1 VLFCWFLAPMVHF
14 LTWQPD
20 PQWIM
25 ELKVSREEVPEIYEM
40 ADAVAERCRL
50 PPPDEIRLSPTTDA
64 GAFQTKGLRQV
75 LVLGAV
81 TIASFPPNVV
91 QAIIAHELSH
101 IGLGDTAK
109 LREMHR
115 SRM

>member
-1 VLFCWFLAPMVHF
+1 MRDLLAFLNVAYFPFVGFLAFLQLALAVFFLAAAILSGGSGLFIFVAIVFFVLFCWFLEPLYYF

-50 PPPDEIRLSPTTDA
+50 PRPDEIRLSPT
-64 GAFQTKGLRQV
+64 
-75 LVLGAV
+75 
-81 TIASFPPNVV
+81 
-91 QAIIAHELSH
+91 
-101 IGLGDTAK
+101 
-109 LREMHR
+109 
-115 SRM
+115 